1 MRGKRIVRK
10 EEITM
15 KWRQFFTPVTSITWE
30 EANVLVSE
38 NSDGGVVL
46 LDVRQ
51 PGEYEK
57 GHIPGATLI
66 PLKEIDGR
74 LDEIPRETPVV
85 IY

>member
-1 MRGKRIVRK
+1 
-10 EEITM
+10 M

-30 EANVLVSE
+30 EANNLANE
-38 NSDGGVVL
+38 NSGSEVVF

-57 GHIPGATLI
+57 GHMPGATLI
-66 PLKEIDGR
+66 PMGEIDDR
-74 LDEIPRETPVV
+74 LDELSTENPIV

>member
-1 MRGKRIVRK
+1 
-10 EEITM
+10 M

-30 EANVLVSE
+30 QANTLVAE
-38 NSDGGVVL
+38 HPDGGVVL

-57 GHIPGATLI
+57 GHMPGATLI
-66 PLKEIDGR
+66 PLKEIDNR
-74 LDEIPRETPVV
+74 LDELPKEVPIV

>member
-1 MRGKRIVRK
+1 
-10 EEITM
+10 M

-30 EANVLVSE
+30 EANTLAAD
-38 NSDGGVVL
+38 NSDNGVVF

-57 GHIPGATLI
+57 GHMPGATLI
-66 PLKEIDGR
+66 PLGDIDER
-74 LDEIPRETPVV
+74 LDELSSQSPIV